1 MMNGGG
7 SSFLFRKAFSASCER
22 GTEGVVTGRVRSLSS
37 RSGCRLCAGPR
48 IAEVPLQALKS
59 AVAVVLLRR
68 GGGCWFE

>member
-22 GTEGVVTGRVRSLSS
+22 GTEGVVTDRVRSESS
-37 RSGCRLCAGPR
+37 RSGQALCWPS

-68 GGGCWFE
+68 GGGCRFE